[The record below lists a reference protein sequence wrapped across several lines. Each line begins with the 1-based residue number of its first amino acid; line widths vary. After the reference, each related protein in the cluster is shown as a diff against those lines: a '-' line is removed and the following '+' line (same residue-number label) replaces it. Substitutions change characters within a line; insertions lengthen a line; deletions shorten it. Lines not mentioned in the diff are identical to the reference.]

1 MGSGFIRGKGP
12 GTQVKSAIAS
22 NVIILNSI
30 ARRAF
35 LKSLNN
41 AIATRIKKRVTRQ
54 IYEYGLH
61 FVNPLPSK

>member
-22 NVIILNSI
+22 NVIILCSI

-35 LKSLNN
+35 LTSANN
-41 AIATRIKKRVTRQ
+41 DIATRIKSACP
-54 IYEYGLH
+54 LH
-61 FVNPLPSK
+61 QVAQSHTAAVSN

>member
-1 MGSGFIRGKGP
+1 MGSGFLRGKGP

-22 NVIILNSI
+22 NVIIMNSI

-41 AIATRIKKRVTRQ
+41 AIATRIKKRVPTASSDAKSHSSR
-54 IYEYGLH
+54 
-61 FVNPLPSK
+61 